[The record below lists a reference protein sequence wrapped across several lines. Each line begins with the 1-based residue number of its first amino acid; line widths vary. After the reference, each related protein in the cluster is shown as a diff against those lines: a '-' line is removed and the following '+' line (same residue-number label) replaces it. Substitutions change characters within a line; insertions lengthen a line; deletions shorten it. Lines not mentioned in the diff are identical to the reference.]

1 MESTSPDQRLNRL
14 PTEFFP
20 LPNPDIAERGHHHK
34 PRVVVVAYD
43 HSNYSD
49 AMIAK
54 CIRIGML
61 RPTDDIRILH
71 IVSQSDYRTL
81 FAPMSSSSATSG
93 GIRSEV
99 LDTSMENAA
108 DALIYE
114 IINVLRKRGF
124 EHVSSEVMRGDPKLS
139 ITDYCRLSKPVY
151 LLTGTRG
158 LGAVKR
164 SVMGSV
170 SNYLTRH
177 CPCPVLIVKLDPS
190 EIEARKVLNDK
201 KAANFAE
208 VLDSFN
214 KAHPTK

>member
-20 LPNPDIAERGHHHK
+20 LPNPEPAERGHHHK

-114 IINVLRKRGF
+114 IINVLRKRGVSCYILLISIPTYAFSDIYIYILLQF

-164 SVMGSV
+164 
-170 SNYLTRH
+170 
-177 CPCPVLIVKLDPS
+177 
-190 EIEARKVLNDK
+190 
-201 KAANFAE
+201 
-208 VLDSFN
+208 
-214 KAHPTK
+214 